1 VVVVGI
7 RVLQAVAGIIG
18 THGGA
23 RKSTWSED
31 ARFLLRF
38 RVMRGSSAPPPIRS
52 MAPPAPAIGELIAG
66 KYRVRSLIGEG
77 GMGTVLAAHHEL
89 LDVWVAV
96 KLLSPQLVKNRSVV
110 DRFLREARAA
120 ARLKSEHVARVTDI
134 GTLVGGAPYI
144 VMDLLEGE
152 DLEQRLQRV
161 GRIPIRDAVDFVLQA
176 LEGMAHAHA
185 AGIIHRDLK
194 PANLFATSTPD
205 GREVIKVLDF
215 GIAKLMDATPRG
227 SGPRTGALT
236 DEHATLG
243 SPTYMAPEQVRGS
256 RTVDHRADI
265 WALGAILHELLT
277 GQTAFGRQTV
287 GEIFAAILHD
297 APAPLRTLCPEA
309 PAQLEGVVARCL
321 ERDPTRRFAHVAEL
335 AHALVPFGSG
345 AWTGHA
351 ARIQQTLARAGKAN
365 SDDGVRRT
373 AGPHGTFTPPAAE
386 TWQPGSVPGAFAR
399 SAAAGAETLQAVD
412 AQASEISASWPRPG
426 RKQRIGAIA
435 SMIAVVAAMVV
446 FLAIRPRSA
455 AQIDAPWPAAS
466 LEKVAAAISPPQ
478 PAVSAGPWSPVATA
492 TTSGAPSAM
501 PPAPLRDRANGVA
514 PPARVTPPPR
524 VTAAP
529 KKGTPHSG
537 RLPGVLDSPE

>member
-1 VVVVGI
+1 
-7 RVLQAVAGIIG
+7 
-18 THGGA
+18 
-23 RKSTWSED
+23 
-31 ARFLLRF
+31 
-38 RVMRGSSAPPPIRS
+38 

-96 KLLSPQLVKNRSVV
+96 KLLSPQLVKHRSVV

-194 PANLFATSTPD
+194 PANLFVTSTPD

-215 GIAKLMDATPRG
+215 GIAKLMDASSRG

-277 GQTAFGRQTV
+277 GQTAFGGQTV

-297 APAPLRTLCPEA
+297 APTPLRKLCPEA
-309 PAQLEGVVARCL
+309 PAQLEGIVARCL
-321 ERDPTRRFAHVAEL
+321 ERDPTSRFAHVAEL
-335 AHALVPFGSG
+335 ARAMVPFGSG

-351 ARIQQTLARAGKAN
+351 ARIQQTLARAGMTT
-365 SDDGVRRT
+365 SSGTEGFRRT
-373 AGPHGTFTPPAAE
+373 AGPHGTFTPPTPAE

-399 SAAAGAETLQAVD
+399 SAAAGAETQQAVD
-412 AQASEISASWPRPG
+412 TTASEVSASWPRPG

-455 AQIDAPWPAAS
+455 ARIDVPWPAAS
-466 LEKVAAAISPPQ
+466 LDKVAAAVSPPQ
-478 PAVSAGPWSPVATA
+478 PPASTAPWSAPAA
-492 TTSGAPSAM
+492 PTTSGAPSAVAT
-501 PPAPLRDRANGVA
+501 APLRGRASGA
-514 PPARVTPPPR
+514 TAPARVTPPPS
-524 VTAAP
+524 VPTAP
-529 KKGTPHSG
+529 KKGTPRSG

>member
-1 VVVVGI
+1 
-7 RVLQAVAGIIG
+7 
-18 THGGA
+18 
-23 RKSTWSED
+23 
-31 ARFLLRF
+31 
-38 RVMRGSSAPPPIRS
+38 
-52 MAPPAPAIGELIAG
+52 
-66 KYRVRSLIGEG
+66 
-77 GMGTVLAAHHEL
+77 MGTVLAAHHEL

-120 ARLKSEHVARVTDI
+120 ARLKSEHVARVTDV
-134 GTLVGGAPYI
+134 GTLAGGAPYI

-152 DLEQRLQRV
+152 DLEHRLERV

-194 PANLFATSTPD
+194 PANLFAASTPD

-215 GIAKLMDATPRG
+215 GIAKLMDATSRG
-227 SGPRTGALT
+227 SGARSGALT

-277 GQTAFGRQTV
+277 GQTAFGGQTV
-287 GEIFAAILHD
+287 GEIFAAVLHD
-297 APAPLRTLCPEA
+297 TATPLRKLCPEA
-309 PAQLEGVVARCL
+309 PAQLEGIVAKCL
-321 ERDPTRRFAHVAEL
+321 ERDPTRRFANVAEL
-335 AHALVPFGSG
+335 ARSLVPFGSG

-351 ARIQQTLARAGKAN
+351 ARIQQTLARAGKTSGGTGA
-365 SDDGVRRT
+365 GRRT
-373 AGPHGTFTPPAAE
+373 SGPQGTISPPTPAE
-386 TWQPGSVPGAFAR
+386 TWQPGGVPGAFAR
-399 SAAAGAETLQAVD
+399 SAAAGAETQLAID
-412 AQASEISASWPRPG
+412 GHGSEISAFWPRPG

-466 LEKVAAAISPPQ
+466 LEKAAAAVSPPQ
-478 PAVSAGPWSPVATA
+478 PTASASPWSPAVA
-492 TTSGAPSAM
+492 TTSEAPSAVA
-501 PPAPLRDRANGVA
+501 PAAPRGRANGAA
-514 PPARVTPPPR
+514 PPSRVTP
-524 VTAAP
+524 AP
-529 KKGTPHSG
+529 KKGTPR